1 MVKCKICSEKLVE
14 TFLGKLKGTIVKK
27 AGSKK
32 HYPICPSCQKKHS
45 SKEELMTAFK

>member
-1 MVKCKICSEKLVE
+1 MAKCKICSEKLVE

-32 HYPICPSCQKKHS
+32 HYNVCPNCQKKFPG
-45 SKEELMTAFK
+45 KDELMAEIK